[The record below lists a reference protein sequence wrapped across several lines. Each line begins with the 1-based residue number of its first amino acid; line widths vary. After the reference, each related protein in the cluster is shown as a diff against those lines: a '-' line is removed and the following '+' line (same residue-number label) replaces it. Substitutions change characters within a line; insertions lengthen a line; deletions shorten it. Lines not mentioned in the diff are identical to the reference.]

1 MQWSFEQQIETNIG
15 FFIMFNKW
23 KRFCIAKTILN
34 FTAFFIT
41 ALWVYFLELSLGF
54 EWDVKK
60 MRHFTSFTY
69 RYKYSIRNESF
80 NCYNV
85 VFRDALN
92 LTDILYSSTLI
103 LHFNRKYLGYE
114 INIYLANAYFCIN
127 SFICILILLM

>member
-1 MQWSFEQQIETNIG
+1 
-15 FFIMFNKW
+15 
-23 KRFCIAKTILN
+23 
-34 FTAFFIT
+34 
-41 ALWVYFLELSLGF
+41 
-54 EWDVKK
+54 

-127 SFICILILLM
+127 SFICILFLLMYAMKNKKKKSIFLQTFSWVIRSSFLLMWLKLINMSLQNLDFIKSKFQHKTSSCTRN

>member
-1 MQWSFEQQIETNIG
+1 MKFWTTDRDKYRILHYVWQMKKFLH
-15 FFIMFNKW
+15 
-23 KRFCIAKTILN
+23 CIDYFKFYRL
-34 FTAFFIT
+34 FIT
-41 ALWVYFLELSLGF
+41 GLWVYFLELSLSF

>member
-1 MQWSFEQQIETNIG
+1 
-15 FFIMFNKW
+15 
-23 KRFCIAKTILN
+23 
-34 FTAFFIT
+34 
-41 ALWVYFLELSLGF
+41 
-54 EWDVKK
+54 

-127 SFICILILLM
+127 SFICILILLMYARKNKKKKSIFLQTFSWVIRSSFLLMWLKLINMSLQNLDFIKSKFQHKTSSCTRN

>member
-1 MQWSFEQQIETNIG
+1 
-15 FFIMFNKW
+15 
-23 KRFCIAKTILN
+23 
-34 FTAFFIT
+34 
-41 ALWVYFLELSLGF
+41 
-54 EWDVKK
+54 

-127 SFICILILLM
+127 SFICILILLMYAMKNKKKKSIFLQTFSWVIRSSFLLMWLKLINMSLQNLDFININTKLRHVQETKFL

>member
-1 MQWSFEQQIETNIG
+1 
-15 FFIMFNKW
+15 
-23 KRFCIAKTILN
+23 
-34 FTAFFIT
+34 
-41 ALWVYFLELSLGF
+41 
-54 EWDVKK
+54 

-127 SFICILILLM
+127 SFICILILLMYAMKNKKKKSIFLQTFSWVIRSSFLLMWLKLINMSLQNLDFIKSKFQHKTSSCTRN